1 MSFRQQQQQQQQL
14 QQQQE
19 AHAILMDMANL
30 TQRPTTYAIP
40 QEMDN
45 TMFMQSFLMEP
56 LESHNGDDDDNNAS
70 KTRFVPSVVFLP
82 VKERVAG
89 RTVVSFTLTPA

>member
-1 MSFRQQQQQQQQL
+1 
-14 QQQQE
+14 
-19 AHAILMDMANL
+19 MDMANL

-56 LESHNGDDDDNNAS
+56 LESHNNSDDDDNINAS

-89 RTVVSFTLTPA
+89 KTIVSFTLTPA